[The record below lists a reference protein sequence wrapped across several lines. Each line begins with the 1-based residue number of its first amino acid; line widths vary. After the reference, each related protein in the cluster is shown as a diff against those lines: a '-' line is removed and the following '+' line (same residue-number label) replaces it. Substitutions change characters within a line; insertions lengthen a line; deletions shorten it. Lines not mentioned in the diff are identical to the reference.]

1 MEFNTNLTEKGN
13 LIKNTAHCTNR
24 AGSPV
29 FIGLLRSAV
38 LSQHSTNTAQA
49 LSSRLRITI
58 TALQ

>member
-13 LIKNTAHCTNR
+13 LIVNTAHCTNR
-24 AGSPV
+24 AGNPV

-38 LSQHSTNTAQA
+38 LSQHCNNTTHT
-49 LSSRLRITI
+49 LSLGQSITI